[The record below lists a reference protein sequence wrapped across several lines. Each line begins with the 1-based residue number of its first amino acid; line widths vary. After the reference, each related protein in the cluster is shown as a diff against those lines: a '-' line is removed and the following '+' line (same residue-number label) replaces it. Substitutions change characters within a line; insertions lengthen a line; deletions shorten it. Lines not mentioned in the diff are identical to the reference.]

1 MVEHNSEMFIASDNL
16 AKHPKICYV
25 PNAIINCDDET
36 RKSQKH
42 GDFTFPLPSSF
53 WIGYNWLTE
62 N

>member
-42 GDFTFPLPSSF
+42 DVSLTKQFLD
-53 WIGYNWLTE
+53 WL
-62 N
+62 